1 MALKG
6 KVTVVG
12 SGFYGSTTA
21 LRLAEYN
28 IFETVVLTDIVEG
41 KPEGLALDMNQSRAI
56 EGFETKIIGAT
67 TTAEGAGY
75 EATANYDVV
84 VITAGLPRKPG
95 MSRMDLIGVNAGIV
109 RGVAENIAK
118 HSPKAVIIVV
128 SNPLDEMTALAQIA
142 TGFPKNQVMGQAGML
157 DTARF
162 TNFVAEKVGV
172 PVGSVK
178 TLTLGSHGETM
189 VPVPSRCT
197 VDGKPLS
204 EILSEGDIAELVDRT
219 RNGGAEV
226 VALLKTGSAYYAPS
240 AAAARM
246 AKAVIEDSG
255 AVMPVCAWVD
265 GQYGIEGVY
274 LGVEA
279 EIGKSGVRKVVES
292 SLTASEVE
300 ALKVAAEAV
309 RAKQADV
316 KEL

>member
-1 MALKG
+1 MAG

-12 SGFYGSTTA
+12 AGFYGSTTA
-21 LRLAEYN
+21 MRLAEYN
-28 IFETVVLTDIVEG
+28 IFDTVVLTDILEG
-41 KPEGLALDMNQSRAI
+41 KPEGLALDMNQSRSI
-56 EGFETKIIGAT
+56 EGFETKVIGAT
-67 TTAEGAGY
+67 TSADGAGY
-75 EATANYDVV
+75 EATANSDVV
-84 VITAGLPRKPG
+84 IITAGLPRKPG

-118 HSPKAVIIVV
+118 HSPNAVIIVV
-128 SNPLDEMTALAQIA
+128 SNPLDEMTALTQIA
-142 TGFPKNQVMGQAGML
+142 TSFPHNRVMGQAGML

-162 TNFVAEKVGV
+162 THFVAEKLNV
-172 PVGSVK
+172 PVSSVN

-197 VDGKPLS
+197 VDGKALTEKLSQS
-204 EILSEGDIAELVDRT
+204 EIDELVDRT

-240 AAAARM
+240 SAAARM

-255 AVMPVCAWVD
+255 ATMPVCAWVD
-265 GQYGIEGVY
+265 GEYGISGVY

-279 EIGKSGVRKVVES
+279 QIGRQGVKKVVETK
-292 SLTASEVE
+292 LNDSELE

-316 KEL
+316 QTL